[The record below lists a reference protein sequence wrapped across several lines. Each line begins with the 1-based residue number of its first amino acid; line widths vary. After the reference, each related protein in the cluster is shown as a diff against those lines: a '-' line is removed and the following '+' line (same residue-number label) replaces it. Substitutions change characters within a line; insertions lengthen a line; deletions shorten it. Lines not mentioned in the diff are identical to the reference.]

1 MYALRIYK
9 ASSMTSIIMVL
20 IAAVVALLMIWVDLS
35 GTMILRNI
43 WLSIATLFFA
53 AASVSI
59 ITREVIRTTSSET
72 P

>member
-59 ITREVIRTTSSET
+59 ITREVIRTTSSEI

>member
-1 MYALRIYK
+1 MYARRIYK
-9 ASSMTSIIMVL
+9 ASSMTSIVMVL
-20 IAAVVALLMIWVDLS
+20 IAAIVALLMIWVDLS
-35 GTMILRNI
+35 GARILRNI
-43 WLSIATLFFA
+43 WLSIGTLFFA

>member
-1 MYALRIYK
+1 MYARRIYK
-9 ASSMTSIIMVL
+9 ASSMTSIVMVL

>member
-1 MYALRIYK
+1 MNARRIYK
-9 ASSMTSIIMVL
+9 ASSMTSIAMIL
-20 IAAVVALLMIWVDLS
+20 IAAAVALLMIWVDLS
-35 GTMILRNI
+35 GATILRNI
-43 WLSIATLFFA
+43 WLTIATLFFA

>member
-9 ASSMTSIIMVL
+9 ASSMTSIVMVL

-59 ITREVIRTTSSET
+59 ITREVIRTTSSKT

>member
-1 MYALRIYK
+1 MYARRIYK
-9 ASSMTSIIMVL
+9 ASSMTSIVMVL
-20 IAAVVALLMIWVDLS
+20 IAAIVALLMIWVDLS
-35 GTMILRNI
+35 GATFIRNI

-59 ITREVIRTTSSET
+59 ITREVIRTTSTET

>member
-1 MYALRIYK
+1 MNARRIYK
-9 ASSMTSIIMVL
+9 ASSMTSIAMVL
-20 IAAVVALLMIWVDLS
+20 IAAAVALLMIWVDLS
-35 GTMILRNI
+35 GATILRNI